1 MQGSWARES
10 GIMNTIFMRGAIML
24 NSVVIV
30 TIIVALLKRMG
41 KEDKALRDL
50 TMREWDEWARRVPYK
65 LIPWIF

>member
-10 GIMNTIFMRGAIML
+10 GIMNSTFMRGATLL
-24 NSVVIV
+24 NTVVIV
-30 TIIVALLKRMG
+30 TVITGLLKRMS

-50 TMREWDEWARRVPYK
+50 ATKEWDEWARRVPYK